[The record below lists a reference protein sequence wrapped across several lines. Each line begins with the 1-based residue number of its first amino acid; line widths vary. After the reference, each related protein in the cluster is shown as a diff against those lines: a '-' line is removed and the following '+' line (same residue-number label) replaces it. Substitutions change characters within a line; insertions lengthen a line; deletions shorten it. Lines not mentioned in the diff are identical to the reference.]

1 MKRVG
6 IFGGTFDP
14 IHFGHLI
21 IAETA
26 RDAQALDEVWFIPAA
41 VPPHKIGQAITPF
54 LHRLEMTRAAV
65 AGHPAFR
72 ANDLERDDDRPSYT
86 IRTLETVHER
96 HADSALFLIIGSDSL
111 AGLHS
116 WKQPE
121 RIVERATLIVFPRRD
136 TDLSGVNPVYTK
148 RAVFLDCPMIDVSA
162 SWIRKRM
169 AAGHSV
175 RYLVPEAVLQ
185 YAIGHGLYLPGGR

>member
-41 VPPHKIGQAITPF
+41 VPPHKIGQPITPF

-72 ANDLERDDDRPSYT
+72 VNDLERDDNRPSYT
-86 IRTLETVHER
+86 IHTLETVHER
-96 HADSALFLIIGSDSL
+96 HTDSALFLIIGSDSL
-111 AGLHS
+111 AGLNS

-121 RIVERATLIVFPRRD
+121 RIIECATLIVFPRRD

-175 RYLVPEAVLQ
+175 RYLLPEAALQ